1 MARMIPHRVLRA
13 LSPAKSVHATVMAV
27 TVHRV
32 VTGLNKVIAKTAPSV
47 TCNRL
52 QSQMTQ
58 AMSPVAL
65 TLHPQ
70 VTQQHP

>member
-1 MARMIPHRVLRA
+1 
-13 LSPAKSVHATVMAV
+13 MAV

-52 QSQMTQ
+52 PSQMTQ

-70 VTQQHP
+70 VKQQHP